1 MCDVIE
7 KFSSPGVD
15 MNKKSLRQLYAFI
28 LFTLLLAG
36 CYRSPVTPPPPTPCP
51 WWGCGTSVP
60 MFPTVTPTPFQTP
73 LPPAST
79 PIPTDLPTAA
89 PILPTDEVEPLVCT
103 YRVSASE
110 NSTANQFLDSGL
122 VLVPGDTLIIEAT
135 GTACFDVGLNLCTGP
150 NGNPDFIDTDLVG
163 KIGDGHMFH
172 IGSSLEMTVNDEV
185 GRLYMAFHDN
195 DFENNSGYFDVTVTV
210 VNSHTKI
217 CSQQ

>member
-1 MCDVIE
+1 MV
-7 KFSSPGVD
+7 
-15 MNKKSLRQLYAFI
+15 
-28 LFTLLLAG
+28 
-36 CYRSPVTPPPPTPCP
+36 
-51 WWGCGTSVP
+51 
-60 MFPTVTPTPFQTP
+60 PTVTPTPFLTP
-73 LPPAST
+73 LPPTST
-79 PIPTDLPTAA
+79 PNPTDLPAAA
-89 PILPTDEVEPLVCT
+89 PILPTDEVEPLICT

-110 NSTANQFLDSGL
+110 NSTAKQFLDSGL
-122 VLVPGDTLIIEAT
+122 VLVPGETLIIEAT